1 MSGPSVK
8 FLCLLQELEVSH
20 KLIRSGFGSLQE
32 IDMSN
37 DFYELPQMLMASGLE
52 RLMKCY
58 ISLAYEDRYG
68 SFPDKKYMKKL
79 GHDLE
84 CVLQEICDEFYGGKH
99 RPMVASEFDFIT
111 SDSVLLESVQI
122 LSLFGKAGRYY
133 NLDVVAGGGGSPID
147 PRDEWERLETQVV
160 DVGPYLTDQES
171 LHRDYYPKVHSEIIG
186 RLERLVRAVA
196 LQFTLGDHPDQFRR
210 IGQSAPVY
218 SDFRNLRDEQL
229 GTIDYRRSV
238 RILRQETKKKWVR
251 RDDREILKG
260 RSPTRV
266 LTESEAEVDWPFR
279 ADRVIL
285 ECREKL
291 ACVVSLLSHKRGGRM
306 GLNRALS
313 YDWFSNNANDGKEIQ
328 THGAQ

>member
-20 KLIRSGFGSLQE
+20 RLIRSGFGSLQE
-32 IDMSN
+32 IDMGN

-58 ISLAYEDRYG
+58 LSLAHEDRYG
-68 SFPDKKYMKKL
+68 SFPDKKYMRRL

-84 CVLQEICDEFYGGKH
+84 CVLQEICDKFYGGKN
-99 RPMVASEFDFIT
+99 RSMVEREFDFIT
-111 SDSVLLESVQI
+111 SDAVLIEAVRI
-122 LSLFGKAGRYY
+122 LSLFGKKGRYY
-133 NLDVVAGGGGSPID
+133 NLDVVAGGGGNPIA

-171 LHRDYYPKVHSEIIG
+171 LHRDYYPKVNSEIIG

-218 SDFRNLRDEQL
+218 SDFTGIS
-229 GTIDYRRSV
+229 GTNS
-238 RILRQETKKKWVR
+238 W
-251 RDDREILKG
+251 G
-260 RSPTRV
+260 RST
-266 LTESEAEVDWPFR
+266 T
-279 ADRVIL
+279 
-285 ECREKL
+285 
-291 ACVVSLLSHKRGGRM
+291 GGRY
-306 GLNRALS
+306 AS
-313 YDWFSNNANDGKEIQ
+313 
-328 THGAQ
+328 